1 LRFGV
6 QFADGRKVTN
16 LDMYPFVPEE
26 LPPDQPVLVK
36 GGGEGSEGGRLGR
49 GAMWEL
55 ERPVG
60 LAALPGA
67 FLGELHPHN
76 LPAGAGGGGGMPMN
90 WCTGRWAAPVR
101 GTPGRGAEEWEHQ
114 SRGA

>member
-49 GAMWEL
+49 GLAGE
-55 ERPVG
+55 PV
-60 LAALPGA
+60 
-67 FLGELHPHN
+67 
-76 LPAGAGGGGGMPMN
+76 
-90 WCTGRWAAPVR
+90 
-101 GTPGRGAEEWEHQ
+101 GRGAGDATACPGGYHLICQ
-114 SRGA
+114 GGAPWDR